1 MCESVEAGSVS
12 CSSESSCVGPPGGII
27 VILVTRTTKVL
38 ASFAQI
44 TCQSDFFFSLCNLYN
59 GPQSCSRFCVLHRRG
74 AASLF
79 WQQSNESPLA
89 HSHHTLF
96 TYYLRKHAIN
106 NAFKGINHKN
116 PAPAKAKHSKPYATV
131 KQRPG
136 EPLATDR
143 GAVDPVM

>member
-1 MCESVEAGSVS
+1 MAHKVAAGSAFCTEEALLHYSGNKVMNHR
-12 CSSESSCVGPPGGII
+12 
-27 VILVTRTTKVL
+27 LHTATTL
-38 ASFAQI
+38 YLLI
-44 TCQSDFFFSLCNLYN
+44 TY
-59 GPQSCSRFCVLHRRG
+59 
-74 AASLF
+74 
-79 WQQSNESPLA
+79 E
-89 HSHHTLF
+89 
-96 TYYLRKHAIN
+96 KHAIN